1 MNSLKYP
8 APEIIARTCKK
19 KRLIPTPN
27 SYYIDIKCGTCE
39 KKTVIFSHCQ
49 TPVFCKSCL
58 TAIAKPTGG
67 KAKLT
72 DGCKFKTKPA
82 Y

>member
-1 MNSLKYP
+1 MESLKYP
-8 APEIIARTCKK
+8 SLETIQRTCKK

-27 SYYIDIKCGTCE
+27 SYFLDVKCGVCTSM
-39 KKTVIFSHCQ
+39 TTMFSHSQ
-49 TPVFCKSCL
+49 VVIVCKSCSSVL
-58 TAIAKPTGG
+58 AKPTGG

-72 DGCKFKTKPA
+72 DGSMFRVKPN